1 MFLEGAK
8 WDWDKK
14 TLVEPESMKLFYKM
28 PIINFKPV
36 IGDGAGKSKAKNKKE
51 PYKCPVYMYP
61 IRTGVRE
68 RPSFMFAINLDPGI
82 SESDHW
88 TKRGT
93 ALLMS
98 LAD

>member
-1 MFLEGAK
+1 MEGAK

-14 TLVEPESMKLFYKM
+14 CLVEPEPMKLHYRM
-28 PIINFKPV
+28 PMIHFKPV
-36 IGDGAGKSKAKNKKE
+36 IGEGSGKSKSKNKKE

-61 IRTGVRE
+61 IRDGVRE
-68 RPSFMFAINLDPGI
+68 RPSYMFHINLDPGLN
-82 SESDHW
+82 DTDQW

>member
-1 MFLEGAK
+1 
-8 WDWDKK
+8 
-14 TLVEPESMKLFYKM
+14 M
-28 PIINFKPV
+28 PLIHFKPV
-36 IGDGAGKSKAKNKKE
+36 IGEGGGKSKNKNKKE

-61 IRTGVRE
+61 MRAGVRE
-68 RPSFMFAINLDPGI
+68 RPSFMFHINLDPGM
-82 SESDHW
+82 SEWELW